1 MSKSYYYSP
10 AVSKR
15 KSIYSKVTGLMITNV
30 LRGETTSIYFLVKS
44 KNLPK
49 YNIPV
54 IKKRVPTKG
63 NLAETF

>member
-1 MSKSYYYSP
+1 
-10 AVSKR
+10 
-15 KSIYSKVTGLMITNV
+15 MITNV

>member
-1 MSKSYYYSP
+1 
-10 AVSKR
+10 
-15 KSIYSKVTGLMITNV
+15 MITNV
-30 LRGETTSIYFLVKS
+30 LRGETTSIYLLG